1 MLSCCRSRGG
11 GVPHVLFSEMTSS
24 LSSDE
29 IELQLWRCDSVVQ
42 ALCGVTAAAAA
53 AAAAAVT
60 QCAIY

>member
-1 MLSCCRSRGG
+1 M
-11 GVPHVLFSEMTSS
+11 PHVLFSEMTSS

-42 ALCGVTAAAAA
+42 ALCGVD
-53 AAAAAVT
+53 AAAAVT

>member
-1 MLSCCRSRGG
+1 M
-11 GVPHVLFSEMTSS
+11 PHVLFSEMTSS